1 MRVDDCFVLGKIT
14 KPHSF
19 KGEVVLWFDVDEPAA
34 YAGIDGFFV
43 DTPTGLVPYFIT
55 EIRAHQDR
63 FVARLEGVDDE
74 ASALAIAGSDMY
86 LPLAALPE
94 LDDSTF
100 YFHEVPGWEVVDA
113 VSGEGAGQITRVLEH
128 GPYPLLETTLEGK
141 ALLIPLPDHLDIHVD
156 RTARTLTIALPE
168 GLIDV
173 FLGPDT
179 NEDQDDGGDA
189 D

>member
-1 MRVDDCFVLGKIT
+1 MRVEDCFVLGKVT

-19 KGEVVLWFDVDEPAA
+19 KGEVVLWFDVDDPAA

-43 DTPTGLVPYFIT
+43 DTPSGLVPFFIT
-55 EIRAHQDR
+55 QIRPHQDR

-74 ASALAIAGSDMY
+74 AAALAIAGADIY

-94 LDDSTF
+94 LDDSQF
-100 YFHEVPGWEVVDA
+100 YFHEVPGWEVIDEVT
-113 VSGEGAGQITRVLEH
+113 GNKAGQITRVLEH
-128 GPYPLLETTLEGK
+128 GPYPLLETALDGK
-141 ALLIPLPDHLDIHVD
+141 SLLIPLPDHLDIRVD
-156 RTARTLTIALPE
+156 RSAKTLTLPLPE

-173 FLGPDT
+173 FLGPDA
-179 NEDQDDGGDA
+179 EADDA